1 MPALG
6 NSGTL
11 SNPERMAASR
21 PDRTFVRI
29 ATNGC
34 FRVLGPRSRTTEL
47 VKGFG
52 CRQAYE
58 SLKCRNPRSA
68 RVELWGF
75 VFRGVPTVAANCL
88 IRCAGLID
96 EAACWRGRRACRSDS
111 NGVCLPNRWRHNNVH
126 MRYRWPAPAWRGC
139 ACKWAIP
146 GHEAVSR
153 FVAAMSG
160 GPRGCLLR
168 SGNCRHAFASAGDLR
183 SRLRHEGDKE
193 RSYIQDEID
202 EIESILCQMCC

>member
-1 MPALG
+1 MNVSNFRKVASGALDSTG
-6 NSGTL
+6 RFQEKL
-11 SNPERMAASR
+11 KLR
-21 PDRTFVRI
+21 PMT
-29 ATNGC
+29 G
-34 FRVLGPRSRTTEL
+34 L

-58 SLKCRNPRSA
+58 SLSCRNLRSA

-75 VFRGVPTVAANCL
+75 VFRGMPTVAANCL
-88 IRCAGLID
+88 IMCAGRID

-111 NGVCLPNRWRHNNVH
+111 SGVCLPNRWRHNSVH

-153 FVAAMSG
+153 FVAAVSG
-160 GPRGCLLR
+160 GPRGCLHR
-168 SGNCRHAFASAGDLR
+168 SNILMIIMRPPQQGHDGRRSAG
-183 SRLRHEGDKE
+183 SSGA
-193 RSYIQDEID
+193 S
-202 EIESILCQMCC
+202 